1 MIKLKTAAG
10 LASTVSLVALAVG
23 PAAAQTVNYGDL
35 EQIFGHAI
43 TTSATGSPQ
52 EATNVPVNMEIISAE
67 DIRRSGATDI
77 PGVLAHVAGVDVL
90 RFGANDADVG
100 INGYDQPLNPRLLVL
115 IDGRQVYADFF
126 GLTPWSSLPVELS
139 AIRQIEVVKGPNSAL
154 FGFNAADG
162 VINIV
167 TYSPLYDN
175 INTVSVTG
183 GTQSDTEGS
192 AVVTTKL
199 GETTGVRLQYGERS
213 NDDFNSP
220 LTPAE
225 VGVRRGD
232 NRESLNLN
240 ILSQIASNVQLD
252 FEATHTN
259 SQGVTQEQG
268 EALVFARYD
277 TNSVKAALS
286 AETGFGLLQATGYTN
301 WIEQGLFAGTSTV
314 TNTTNA
320 NRVTV
325 LQLQDLYKVDSDNTV
340 RASLEYRYNTVSVGG
355 IVTSLPGGMA
365 GVPGASVFYSAYSGG
380 LMWDWKVT
388 PTVTLTNAV
397 RLDQVDLGRS
407 GPVPFGSPFAN
418 SAYSQSITEG
428 TFNSGLVWRAD
439 PADTVRLTAAR
450 GVELPDL
457 DNSGA
462 ILVQAPGIGVAFSGV
477 PTLQPVT
484 VTKFEAGLDRNLAEI
499 NGLFRF
505 SVFHE
510 ETDNIISTSGGV
522 IASTSPILPT
532 IVTPFDAG
540 SSTANGVELSLNGK
554 FLEDWRWGLSYTPE
568 FIDDHLSPAA
578 KASVD
583 FEHTT
588 PQHIVKANIGWASGP
603 WEVDGFVRYE
613 SNFFGVNFSGVGPT
627 GIIPISNY
635 VAFDGRVA
643 YRFNEWLT
651 GAVSGQNL
659 SQAAQQQTA
668 SPNVDRTVFGSLT
681 AKF

>member
-1 MIKLKTAAG
+1 MIMKKTAVG
-10 LASTVSLVALAVG
+10 LASTVSLVALSVL
-23 PAAAQTVNYGDL
+23 PASAQTVNYGDL
-35 EQIFGHAI
+35 EQIFGQAI

-52 EATNVPVNMEIISAE
+52 EATNVPVNMEIISAD

-90 RFGANDADVG
+90 RFGANDADVSVD
-100 INGYDQPLNPRLLVL
+100 GYNQPLNPRLLVL

-126 GLTPWSSLPVELS
+126 GLTPWSALPVELS

-183 GTQSDTEGS
+183 GTQSDTEAS

-213 NDDFNSP
+213 NNDFNSP

-225 VGVRRGD
+225 EGVRRGD

-240 ILSQIASNVQLD
+240 LLSQIASDVQLD
-252 FEATHTN
+252 VEATHTN

-268 EALVFARYD
+268 EPLVFAKYD
-277 TNSVKAALS
+277 TNSVKAQLS

-314 TNTTNA
+314 SNTTNT

-325 LQLQDLYKVDSDNTV
+325 LQLQDLAKIDSDNTV
-340 RASLEYRYNTVSVGG
+340 RASLEYRYNTQAVGG
-355 IVTSLPGGMA
+355 IVTSLPGGMD
-365 GVPGASVFYSAYSGG
+365 GVPGASLYYSAYSGG
-380 LMWDWKVT
+380 LMWDWKLS
-388 PTVTLTNAV
+388 PTVTLTNAA
-397 RLDQVDLGRS
+397 RIDQVNLGRS

-418 SAYSQSITEG
+418 SAYNQSFTEG

-439 PADTVRLTAAR
+439 PVDTFRLTAAR

-457 DNSGA
+457 DDLGA
-462 ILVQAPGIGVAFSGV
+462 VLVQAPGIGVAFAGV

-484 VTKFEAGLDRNLAEI
+484 VTKFEAGWDRTISQI
-499 NGLFRF
+499 NGLFRL
-505 SVFHE
+505 SVFHQQ
-510 ETDNIISTSGGV
+510 TDDLISTSGGV
-522 IASTSPILPT
+522 IASTSPILT
-532 IVTPFDAG
+532 SIITPINAG
-540 SSTANGVELSLNGK
+540 NSTANGAEMSLKGK

-578 KASVD
+578 AASVD

-588 PQHIVKANIGWASGP
+588 PQHIVKANLGWAHGP

-613 SNFFGVNFSGVGPT
+613 SNFFGINFSGVGPT

-643 YRFNEWLT
+643 YHFNEWLT

-659 SQAAQQQTA
+659 SQASQQQTA